1 MTSVTESV
9 SPESSSESNADGAG
23 ETVVSLADV
32 RFAWNSGSAIVID
45 IHCLNISRGERIFV
59 RGPSG
64 SGKSTLLSLLGGM
77 VTPQHGMVRVLGQDL
92 SALGGLGRDRFRADH
107 IGYIFQMFN
116 LIPYLSVV
124 ENVVLPC
131 GFSVRREER
140 ASRESGSV
148 KAEALRLLQHLDM
161 ASPDILDRRVT
172 DLSVG
177 QQQRVAAARALIGAP
192 ELVIAD
198 EPTSALDADRRL
210 AFIKLL
216 FQECERE
223 QATLVFVSHDAEL
236 APLFDRA
243 IELTEMKRTNTAGRP
258 EPISR

>member
-92 SALGGLGRDRFRADH
+92 SALIH
-107 IGYIFQMFN
+107 
-116 LIPYLSVV
+116 
-124 ENVVLPC
+124 VLPVVASVDVVASKEEGVMVRV
-131 GFSVRREER
+131 GF
-140 ASRESGSV
+140 G
-148 KAEALRLLQHLDM
+148 
-161 ASPDILDRRVT
+161 
-172 DLSVG
+172 
-177 QQQRVAAARALIGAP
+177 
-192 ELVIAD
+192 
-198 EPTSALDADRRL
+198 
-210 AFIKLL
+210 
-216 FQECERE
+216 
-223 QATLVFVSHDAEL
+223 
-236 APLFDRA
+236 
-243 IELTEMKRTNTAGRP
+243 
-258 EPISR
+258 